1 MSVARPP
8 EDARTAVRKDG
19 GFTMSSSPRLRA
31 LVVDDEDLARHLIRE
46 YLQGHADV
54 EVVGECENGL
64 DAVKQIGALDPDL
77 VFLDIQMP
85 RLTGLEV
92 LELTGR
98 RSGVIFTT
106 AYDEHAIKAFEL
118 HAVDYLLKPFS
129 KARFDDALARA
140 RTLHAS
146 ARASGGAGATPG
158 PAQGVDALVARR
170 GATLER
176 ILIRDREQ
184 VHVIPVEQVEC
195 IEAQGDYLAIEV
207 DGKCHLKPQRI
218 SEIEEQLDPT
228 RFLRVHRSFII
239 NLAHLQ
245 AIERPGPDRHAA
257 RLRSGKRVP
266 ISRSGYEKLRE
277 LV

>member
-1 MSVARPP
+1 M
-8 EDARTAVRKDG
+8 T
-19 GFTMSSSPRLRA
+19 SSHKLRA
-31 LVVDDEDLARHLIRE
+31 LIVDDEDLARRLIRE
-46 YLQGHADV
+46 YLQGHADIDI
-54 EVVGECENGL
+54 VGECENGL
-64 DAVKQIGALDPDL
+64 DAVKQIGALQPDL

-98 RSGVIFTT
+98 RAGVIFTT

-129 KARFDDALARA
+129 KARFDDAVARA
-140 RTLHAS
+140 RTLHA
-146 ARASGGAGATPG
+146 
-158 PAQGVDALVARR
+158 PAAPAPEAVEKGLDALVARKA
-170 GATLER
+170 GPLER

-184 VHVIPVEQVEC
+184 VHVIAIEQVEC
-195 IEAQGDYLAIEV
+195 IEAQGDYLAIHV

-218 SEIEEQLDPT
+218 SEIEEQLDAA

-239 NLAHLQ
+239 SLAHLQ

-266 ISRSGYEKLRE
+266 ISRSGYEKLRT

>member
-1 MSVARPP
+1 MTTPP
-8 EDARTAVRKDG
+8 
-19 GFTMSSSPRLRA
+19 PLRA
-31 LVVDDEDLARHLIRE
+31 LIVDDEDLARHLIRE
-46 YLQGHADV
+46 YLAGHADI
-54 EVVGECENGL
+54 EVAGECDNGL
-64 DAVKQIGALDPDL
+64 DAVRQIGALAPDL

-98 RSGVIFTT
+98 RAGVIFTT

-129 KARFDDALARA
+129 KSRFDDALARA
-140 RTLHAS
+140 RTLHA
-146 ARASGGAGATPG
+146 
-158 PAQGVDALVARR
+158 PAQAPALDALVARR
-170 GATLER
+170 TAPLER

-184 VHVIPVEQVEC
+184 VHVIAIDQVEC
-195 IEAQGDYLAIEV
+195 IEAQGDYLAIHAG
-207 DGKCHLKPQRI
+207 GKCHLKPQRI
-218 SEIEEQLDPT
+218 SEIEEQLDAT

-239 NLAHLQ
+239 SLAHLQ

-266 ISRSGYEKLRE
+266 ISRSGYEKLRD

>member
-1 MSVARPP
+1 M
-8 EDARTAVRKDG
+8 T
-19 GFTMSSSPRLRA
+19 SSPRLRA
-31 LVVDDEDLARHLIRE
+31 LIVDDEELARRLVRE
-46 YLQGHADV
+46 YLQGHDDI
-54 EVVGECENGL
+54 EIVGECDNGL
-64 DAVKQIGALDPDL
+64 DAVKQIGALSPDL

-98 RSGVIFTT
+98 RAGVIFTT

-129 KARFDDALARA
+129 RARFDDALARA
-140 RTLHAS
+140 RALHAN
-146 ARASGGAGATPG
+146 ATPG
-158 PAQGVDALVARR
+158 SGSRPTPALDALVARR
-170 GATLER
+170 TAPLER

-184 VHVIPVEQVEC
+184 VHVIAVDQVEC
-195 IEAQGDYLAIEV
+195 IEAQGDYLAIHV

-218 SEIEEQLDPT
+218 SEIEEQLDAT

-239 NLAHLQ
+239 SLAHLQ

-266 ISRSGYEKLRE
+266 ISRSGYEKLRT

>member
-1 MSVARPP
+1 MTS
-8 EDARTAVRKDG
+8 T
-19 GFTMSSSPRLRA
+19 PRLRA

-54 EVVGECENGL
+54 DVVGECENGL
-64 DAVKQIGALDPDL
+64 DAVRQIGALNPDL

-129 KARFDDALARA
+129 RARFDDALARA

-146 ARASGGAGATPG
+146 ATAAAPAASQAPG
-158 PAQGVDALVARR
+158 VEALVARR

>member
-1 MSVARPP
+1 MTSLPSP
-8 EDARTAVRKDG
+8 LRT
-19 GFTMSSSPRLRA
+19 LI
-31 LVVDDEDLARHLIRE
+31 VDDEELARRLVRE
-46 YLQGHADV
+46 YLSGHAAI
-54 EVVGECENGL
+54 EIVGECENGL
-64 DAVKQIGALDPDL
+64 DAVRQIGALAPDL

-98 RSGVIFTT
+98 RAGVVFTT

-140 RTLHAS
+140 RALHAPE
-146 ARASGGAGATPG
+146 ARAQA
-158 PAQGVDALVARR
+158 PALDALVARR
-170 GATLER
+170 TAPLER

-184 VHVIPVEQVEC
+184 VHVIAIDQVEC
-195 IEAQGDYLAIEV
+195 IEAQGDYLAIHAG
-207 DGKCHLKPQRI
+207 GKCHLKPQRI
-218 SEIEEQLDPT
+218 SEIEEQLDGT

-239 NLAHLQ
+239 SLAHLQ

-266 ISRSGYEKLRE
+266 ISRSGYEKLRT

>member
-1 MSVARPP
+1 MSAARPTSD
-8 EDARTAVRKDG
+8 EGTAVREDG
-19 GFTMSSSPRLRA
+19 GSDMSSTPLRA
-31 LVVDDEDLARHLIRE
+31 LVVDDEDLARHLILE
-46 YLQGHADV
+46 YLRGHADV

-64 DAVKQIGALDPDL
+64 DAVKQIGALAPDL

-98 RSGVIFTT
+98 RTGVIFTT

-140 RTLHAS
+140 RALHAS
-146 ARASGGAGATPG
+146 AAAAAAPAASQAPG
-158 PAQGVDALVARR
+158 VEALVARR

-184 VHVIPVEQVEC
+184 VHVIPVDQVEC

>member
-1 MSVARPP
+1 MTSP
-8 EDARTAVRKDG
+8 
-19 GFTMSSSPRLRA
+19 PRLRA
-31 LVVDDEDLARHLIRE
+31 LVVDDEELARRLILE
-46 YLQGHADV
+46 YLQGHPDI

-64 DAVKQIGALDPDL
+64 DAVRQIAALAPDL

-140 RTLHAS
+140 RTLHAP
-146 ARASGGAGATPG
+146 ATPAS
-158 PAQGVDALVARR
+158 AQGQALDALVARKT
-170 GATLER
+170 APLER
-176 ILIRDREQ
+176 ILIRDRDQ
-184 VHVIPVEQVEC
+184 VHVVPIDKVEC
-195 IEAQGDYLAIEV
+195 IEAQGDYLAIHV

-218 SEIEEQLDPT
+218 SEIEEQLDGAV
-228 RFLRVHRSFII
+228 FLRVHRSFII

-266 ISRSGYEKLRE
+266 ISRSGYEKLRT

>member
-1 MSVARPP
+1 MTS
-8 EDARTAVRKDG
+8 KNK
-19 GFTMSSSPRLRA
+19 LRA

-46 YLQGHADV
+46 YLQGHADI
-54 EVVGECENGL
+54 EIVGECENGL
-64 DAVKQIGALDPDL
+64 DAVKQIGALTPDL

-98 RSGVIFTT
+98 RAGVIFTT
-106 AYDEHAIKAFEL
+106 AYDEHAIKAFDL

-129 KARFDDALARA
+129 KSRFDDAVARA
-140 RTLHAS
+140 RTLHAL
-146 ARASGGAGATPG
+146 ARAAPG
-158 PAQGVDALVARR
+158 PAAPALDALVSRR
-170 GATLER
+170 TAPLER

-184 VHVIPVEQVEC
+184 VHVIAIDHVEC
-195 IEAQGDYLAIEV
+195 IEAQGDYLAIHAE
-207 DGKCHLKPQRI
+207 GKCHLKSQRI
-218 SEIEEQLDPT
+218 SEIEEQLDAT

-239 NLAHLQ
+239 SLAHLQ

-266 ISRSGYEKLRE
+266 ISRSGYEKLRT

>member
-1 MSVARPP
+1 M
-8 EDARTAVRKDG
+8 T
-19 GFTMSSSPRLRA
+19 SSAPLRA
-31 LVVDDEDLARHLIRE
+31 LIVDDEDLARHLIRE
-46 YLQGHADV
+46 YLKGHADI
-54 EVVGECENGL
+54 EVIGECDNGL
-64 DAVKQIGALDPDL
+64 DAVKQIGALSPDL

-98 RSGVIFTT
+98 RAGVIFTT

-118 HAVDYLLKPFS
+118 HAVDYLLKPFA

-140 RTLHAS
+140 RTLHAPV
-146 ARASGGAGATPG
+146 GGA
-158 PAQGVDALVARR
+158 PAQETALEALVARR
-170 GATLER
+170 TAPLER

-184 VHVIPVEQVEC
+184 VHVIAIDQVEC
-195 IEAQGDYLAIEV
+195 IEAQGDYLAIHAA
-207 DGKCHLKPQRI
+207 GKCHLKPQRI
-218 SEIEEQLDPT
+218 SEIEEQLDAT

-239 NLAHLQ
+239 SLAYLQ

>member
-1 MSVARPP
+1 M
-8 EDARTAVRKDG
+8 T
-19 GFTMSSSPRLRA
+19 SSTRLRA
-31 LVVDDEDLARHLIRE
+31 LIVDDEDLARRLIRE
-46 YLQGHADV
+46 YLQGHADIDI
-54 EVVGECENGL
+54 VGECENGL
-64 DAVKQIGALDPDL
+64 DAVKQIGALQPDL

-98 RSGVIFTT
+98 RAGVIFTT

-140 RTLHAS
+140 RTLHAP
-146 ARASGGAGATPG
+146 AAPAAGI
-158 PAQGVDALVARR
+158 DALVARR
-170 GATLER
+170 TAPLER

-184 VHVIPVEQVEC
+184 VHVIAIEQVEC
-195 IEAQGDYLAIEV
+195 IEAQGDYLAIHV

-218 SEIEEQLDPT
+218 SEIEEQLDPA

-239 NLAHLQ
+239 SLAHLQ

-266 ISRSGYEKLRE
+266 ISRSGYEKLRT

>member
-1 MSVARPP
+1 MNP
-8 EDARTAVRKDG
+8 
-19 GFTMSSSPRLRA
+19 LRA
-31 LVVDDEDLARHLIRE
+31 LIVDDEDLARHLIRE
-46 YLQGHADV
+46 YLQGHADI

-64 DAVKQIGALDPDL
+64 DAVRQIGALAPDL

-118 HAVDYLLKPFS
+118 HAVDYLLKPFT

-140 RTLHAS
+140 RTLHAP
-146 ARASGGAGATPG
+146 ARDAQAPAATP
-158 PAQGVDALVARR
+158 ALDALVARR
-170 GATLER
+170 TAPLER

-184 VHVIPVEQVEC
+184 VHVIAVDNVEC
-195 IEAQGDYLAIEV
+195 IEAQGDYLAIHA

-218 SEIEEQLDPT
+218 SEIEEQLDGT

-239 NLAHLQ
+239 SLAHLQ

-266 ISRSGYEKLRE
+266 ISRSGYEKLRT

>member
-1 MSVARPP
+1 MTSTPP
-8 EDARTAVRKDG
+8 
-19 GFTMSSSPRLRA
+19 LRA
-31 LVVDDEDLARHLIRE
+31 LIVDDEDLARHLIRE
-46 YLQGHADV
+46 YLQGHADI
-54 EVVGECENGL
+54 EIVGECDNGL
-64 DAVKQIGALDPDL
+64 DAVKQIGALAPDL

-98 RSGVIFTT
+98 RAGVIFTT

-118 HAVDYLLKPFS
+118 HAVDYLLKPFA

-140 RTLHAS
+140 RTLHAP
-146 ARASGGAGATPG
+146 AGAAAAPV
-158 PAQGVDALVARR
+158 PALDALVARR
-170 GATLER
+170 TAPLER

-184 VHVIPVEQVEC
+184 VHVIAIDQVEC
-195 IEAQGDYLAIEV
+195 IEAQGDYLAIHAG
-207 DGKCHLKPQRI
+207 GKCHLKPQRI
-218 SEIEEQLDPT
+218 SEIEEQLDAT

-239 NLAHLQ
+239 SLAYLQ

>member
-1 MSVARPP
+1 MTSHTPP
-8 EDARTAVRKDG
+8 
-19 GFTMSSSPRLRA
+19 LRV
-31 LVVDDEDLARHLIRE
+31 LIVDDEELARRLIRE
-46 YLQGHADV
+46 YLHGHADI
-54 EVVGECENGL
+54 EIVGECENGL
-64 DAVKQIGALDPDL
+64 DAVKQIGALAPDL

-98 RSGVIFTT
+98 RAGVIFTT

-140 RTLHAS
+140 RTLHAN
-146 ARASGGAGATPG
+146 GTPG
-158 PAQGVDALVARR
+158 SGSKPAPALDALVARR
-170 GATLER
+170 TAPLER

-184 VHVIPVEQVEC
+184 VHVIAVEQVEC
-195 IEAQGDYLAIEV
+195 IEAQGDYLAIHV

-218 SEIEEQLDPT
+218 SEIEEQLDAT

-239 NLAHLQ
+239 SLAHLQ

-266 ISRSGYEKLRE
+266 ISRSGYEKLRT

>member
-1 MSVARPP
+1 MTS
-8 EDARTAVRKDG
+8 T
-19 GFTMSSSPRLRA
+19 SRLRA
-31 LVVDDEDLARHLIRE
+31 LVVDDEDLARHLILE
-46 YLQGHADV
+46 YLKGHADV

-146 ARASGGAGATPG
+146 ANANASSS
-158 PAQGVDALVARR
+158 DAMTFANL
-170 GATLER
+170 LKQ
-176 ILIRDREQ
+176 LI
-184 VHVIPVEQVEC
+184 
-195 IEAQGDYLAIEV
+195 
-207 DGKCHLKPQRI
+207 
-218 SEIEEQLDPT
+218 S
-228 RFLRVHRSFII
+228 
-239 NLAHLQ
+239 LQ
-245 AIERPGPDRHAA
+245 AQLAPPTTN
-257 RLRSGKRVP
+257 LSV
-266 ISRSGYEKLRE
+266 
-277 LV
+277 

>member
-1 MSVARPP
+1 MTTPTP
-8 EDARTAVRKDG
+8 
-19 GFTMSSSPRLRA
+19 LRA
-31 LVVDDEDLARHLIRE
+31 LIVDDEDLARRLILE
-46 YLQGHADV
+46 YLKGHADI
-54 EVVGECENGL
+54 EVVGECDNGL
-64 DAVKQIGALDPDL
+64 DAVRQIGALSPDL

-98 RSGVIFTT
+98 RAGVIFTT

-140 RTLHAS
+140 RTLHVPAGGAS
-146 ARASGGAGATPG
+146 AQA
-158 PAQGVDALVARR
+158 PALDALVARR
-170 GATLER
+170 TAPLER

-184 VHVIPVEQVEC
+184 VHVIAIDQVEC
-195 IEAQGDYLAIEV
+195 IEAQGDYLAIHAG
-207 DGKCHLKPQRI
+207 GKCHLKPQRI
-218 SEIEEQLDPT
+218 SEIEEQLDAT

-239 NLAHLQ
+239 SLAYLQ

>member
-1 MSVARPP
+1 M
-8 EDARTAVRKDG
+8 T
-19 GFTMSSSPRLRA
+19 SSIPLRA
-31 LVVDDEDLARHLIRE
+31 LIVDDEDLARHLIRE

-54 EVVGECENGL
+54 EIVGECDNGL
-64 DAVKQIGALDPDL
+64 DAVRQIGALAPDL

-98 RSGVIFTT
+98 RAGVIFTT
-106 AYDEHAIKAFEL
+106 AYDEHAIKAFDL

-129 KARFDDALARA
+129 RARFDDALARA
-140 RTLHAS
+140 RTIHAP
-146 ARASGGAGATPG
+146 APGTPVAAAAAF
-158 PAQGVDALVARR
+158 PAPALDALVARR
-170 GATLER
+170 TTPLER
-176 ILIRDREQ
+176 LLIRDREQ
-184 VHVIPVEQVEC
+184 VHVIPIDQVEC
-195 IEAQGDYLAIEV
+195 IEAQGDYLAIHV
-207 DGKCHLKPQRI
+207 AGKCHLKPQRI
-218 SEIEEQLDPT
+218 SEIEEQLDPM

-239 NLAHLQ
+239 SLAHLQ

>member
-1 MSVARPP
+1 M
-8 EDARTAVRKDG
+8 T
-19 GFTMSSSPRLRA
+19 SPTPLRA
-31 LVVDDEDLARHLIRE
+31 LIVDDEELARHLIRE
-46 YLQGHADV
+46 YLSGHADI
-54 EVVGECENGL
+54 EVVGECEDGL
-64 DAVKQIGALDPDL
+64 DAVRQIAALAPDL

-98 RSGVIFTT
+98 RAGVIFTT

-140 RTLHAS
+140 RALHAP
-146 ARASGGAGATPG
+146 GTP
-158 PAQGVDALVARR
+158 ALDALVARR
-170 GATLER
+170 TATLER
-176 ILIRDREQ
+176 ILVRDREQ
-184 VHVIPVEQVEC
+184 VHVIAIDEVEC
-195 IEAQGDYLAIEV
+195 IEAQGDYLAIHV

-218 SEIEEQLDPT
+218 SEIEQQLDAT

-239 NLAHLQ
+239 NLTHLQ

-266 ISRSGYEKLRE
+266 ISRSGYEKLRT

>member
-1 MSVARPP
+1 MSPSQR
-8 EDARTAVRKDG
+8 
-19 GFTMSSSPRLRA
+19 FRA
-31 LVVDDEDLARHLIRE
+31 LIVDDEDLARRLIRE
-46 YLQGHADV
+46 YLQGHADID
-54 EVVGECENGL
+54 VVGECENGL
-64 DAVKQIGALDPDL
+64 DAVKQITALQPDL

-98 RSGVIFTT
+98 RTGVIFTT

-140 RTLHAS
+140 RTLHA
-146 ARASGGAGATPG
+146 
-158 PAQGVDALVARR
+158 PAAAAPAIDALVARKT
-170 GATLER
+170 APLER

-184 VHVIPVEQVEC
+184 VHVIAIEQVEC
-195 IEAQGDYLAIEV
+195 IEAQGDYLAIHV

-239 NLAHLQ
+239 SLAHLQ

-266 ISRSGYEKLRE
+266 ISRSGYEKLRT

>member
-1 MSVARPP
+1 MTS
-8 EDARTAVRKDG
+8 T
-19 GFTMSSSPRLRA
+19 TSRLRA

-46 YLQGHADV
+46 YLQWHADV

-64 DAVKQIGALDPDL
+64 DAVKQIGALNPDL

-140 RTLHAS
+140 RTLHAGT
-146 ARASGGAGATPG
+146 RAAPAPG
-158 PAQGVDALVARR
+158 QGVDALVARR
-170 GATLER
+170 GAALER

-195 IEAQGDYLAIEV
+195 IEAQGDYLAIHA

-218 SEIEEQLDPT
+218 SEIEEQLDAT

-239 NLAHLQ
+239 SLAHLQ

>member
-1 MSVARPP
+1 MTTPTP
-8 EDARTAVRKDG
+8 
-19 GFTMSSSPRLRA
+19 LRA
-31 LVVDDEDLARHLIRE
+31 LIVDDEELARRLVRE
-46 YLQGHADV
+46 YLEGHPDIQI
-54 EVVGECENGL
+54 VGECDNGL
-64 DAVKQIGALDPDL
+64 EAVRQIVALAPDL

-98 RSGVIFTT
+98 RAGVIFTT

-129 KARFDDALARA
+129 KTRFDDALTRA
-140 RTLHAS
+140 RTLHAPAS
-146 ARASGGAGATPG
+146 A
-158 PAQGVDALVARR
+158 PALDALVARR
-170 GATLER
+170 ASPLER
-176 ILIRDREQ
+176 ILIRDRDQ
-184 VHVIPVEQVEC
+184 VHVIAIGQVEC
-195 IEAQGDYLAIEV
+195 IEAQGDYLAIHA
-207 DGKCHLKPQRI
+207 DGQCHLKSQRI
-218 SEIEEQLDPT
+218 SEIEEQLDAG

-239 NLAHLQ
+239 SLAHLQ

-266 ISRSGYEKLRE
+266 ISRSGYEKLRT

>member
-1 MSVARPP
+1 M
-8 EDARTAVRKDG
+8 T
-19 GFTMSSSPRLRA
+19 TSPALRA
-31 LVVDDEDLARHLIRE
+31 LIVDDEELARRLIRE
-46 YLQGHADV
+46 YLQGHADI

-64 DAVKQIGALDPDL
+64 DAVRQIGALAPDL

-98 RSGVIFTT
+98 RAGVIFTT

-129 KARFDDALARA
+129 RARFDAALARA
-140 RTLHAS
+140 RTLHA
-146 ARASGGAGATPG
+146 
-158 PAQGVDALVARR
+158 PAQDAPALDALVARR
-170 GATLER
+170 SAPLER

-195 IEAQGDYLAIEV
+195 IEAQGDYLAIHV

-218 SEIEEQLDPT
+218 SEIEEQLDAT

-239 NLAHLQ
+239 SLAHLQ

-266 ISRSGYEKLRE
+266 ISRSGYDKLRTR
-277 LV
+277 V

>member
-1 MSVARPP
+1 MSANPP
-8 EDARTAVRKDG
+8 
-19 GFTMSSSPRLRA
+19 LRA
-31 LVVDDEDLARHLIRE
+31 LVVDDEELARHLIRE
-46 YLQGHADV
+46 YLQGHADI
-54 EVVGECENGL
+54 EIVGECENGL
-64 DAVKQIGALDPDL
+64 DAVRQIVALAPDL

-98 RSGVIFTT
+98 RAGVIFTT

-129 KARFDDALARA
+129 KTRFDAALARA
-140 RTLHAS
+140 RTLHV
-146 ARASGGAGATPG
+146 
-158 PAQGVDALVARR
+158 PAQGTPENSPQPALDALVARR
-170 GATLER
+170 TAPLER

-195 IEAQGDYLAIEV
+195 IEAQGDYLAIHV

-218 SEIEEQLDPT
+218 SEIEEQLDAT

-239 NLAHLQ
+239 SLAHLQ

-266 ISRSGYEKLRE
+266 ISRSGYEKLRT